1 MEGVKKYCPRKGYV
15 LITNR
20 RNSMRLIKLKEVMAK
35 TSLGHSSIYKFISE
49 GTFPKQ
55 VSLGAKSVAWVE
67 SEVDDWIMEKIGERD
82 KY

>member
-67 SEVDDWIMEKIGERD
+67 SEVDDWIMERIGER
-82 KY
+82 

>member
-1 MEGVKKYCPRKGYV
+1 MRDIKKYWPRKGYV
-15 LITNR
+15 LIANR

-67 SEVDDWIMEKIGERD
+67 SEVDDWIMERIGERG
-82 KY
+82 

>member
-67 SEVDDWIMEKIGERD
+67 SEVDDWIEEKVKGRG
-82 KY
+82 

>member
-67 SEVDDWIMEKIGERD
+67 SEVDDWIMERIGERG
-82 KY
+82 

>member
-1 MEGVKKYCPRKGYV
+1 
-15 LITNR
+15 
-20 RNSMRLIKLKEVMAK
+20 MRLIKLKEVMAK

-67 SEVDDWIMEKIGERD
+67 SEVDEWIEEMIRRRG
-82 KY
+82 

>member
-1 MEGVKKYCPRKGYV
+1 LEGVKKYCPRKGYV

-67 SEVDDWIMEKIGERD
+67 SEVDDWIEEKVKGRG
-82 KY
+82 